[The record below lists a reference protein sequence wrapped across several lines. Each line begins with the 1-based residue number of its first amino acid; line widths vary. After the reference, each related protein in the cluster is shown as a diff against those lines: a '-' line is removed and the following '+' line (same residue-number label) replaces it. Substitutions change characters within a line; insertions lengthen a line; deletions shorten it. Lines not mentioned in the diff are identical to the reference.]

1 MKKITYFIASVVA
14 LLGLSSC
21 NLDMRPDTGVLG
33 QDVTTIEHIKALRN
47 GLYNN
52 IVSVQSYGNQVYQE
66 YYVDLFNETMSSG
79 NRGGYFSQWLLT
91 ASDQDVNAIWSTY
104 YSVVSNINYFLMKAD
119 DVAALQPDNAEDIA
133 YYKAEAKFFRA
144 ICFHQLALRFCKDY
158 TPATA
163 ITDLGIPTPTVYN
176 PYAKLERGT
185 LEMTYKQIN
194 DDIKEAELLIT
205 EAGEP
210 CSTRLSK
217 DAIAA
222 FKAQIALHMHDYQ
235 NAATYAS
242 STYAGYPLV
251 NSKEE
256 LDEMWHEDSSTEV
269 IMQGTLT
276 ATTIGLVSGPSDYLS
291 GTWDFESE
299 VFHYTPAYTP
309 EQWIVDL
316 YGFEKDTNNSKD
328 WRAGTLISRESL
340 YIYSDWQ
347 TGYVLT
353 KFSGNRNLFT
363 VPTSLTY
370 KTATKLFRVAEM
382 YLIEAE
388 AQYMN
393 GGDALTPLNTL
404 RQHRGL
410 DPLTGITGEE
420 LMAEIEKER
429 VRELI
434 GEGHRLFDLK
444 RWGKGFT
451 RDYQMAVSDVLR
463 GSKKI
468 YQMTQPATNPKFV
481 WPVPV
486 EELHANTNFG
496 EQNTG
501 WSSVQ

>member
-1 MKKITYFIASVVA
+1 M
-14 LLGLSSC
+14 
-21 NLDMRPDTGVLG
+21 
-33 QDVTTIEHIKALRN
+33 
-47 GLYNN
+47 
-52 IVSVQSYGNQVYQE
+52 
-66 YYVDLFNETMSSG
+66 
-79 NRGGYFSQWLLT
+79 
-91 ASDQDVNAIWSTY
+91 
-104 YSVVSNINYFLMKAD
+104 MKAD
-119 DVAALQPDNAEDIA
+119 EVAQLHPEDAEDIA
-133 YYKAEAKFFRA
+133 YYKAEAHLFRA

-158 TPATA
+158 DPATA
-163 ITDLGIPTPTVYN
+163 ITDLGVPTPTEYD
-176 PYAKLERGT
+176 PYAKNNRGT
-185 LEMTYKQIN
+185 LEMTYKQIY
-194 DDIKEAELLIT
+194 DDIRAAETFLT

-210 CSTRLSK
+210 NSTRLSK
-217 DAIAA
+217 DAVTA
-222 FKAQIALHMHDYQ
+222 FKAQVALHTHQYAD
-235 NAATYAS
+235 AANYAREL
-242 STYAGYPLV
+242 YAGYPLV

-256 LDEMWHEDSSTEV
+256 IDEMWHEDSSTET

-276 ATTIGLVSGPSDYLS
+276 STTIGLVSGPSDYLS

-316 YGFEKDTNNSKD
+316 YGFDKDTNNSQD

-388 AQYMN
+388 AQYMI

-410 DPLTGITGEE
+410 APLSGIAGEE

-451 RDYQMAVSDVLR
+451 RDYQVAVSDVLR
-463 GSKKI
+463 GGKKT
-468 YQMTQPATNPKFV
+468 YQMTQPASNPKFV
-481 WPVPV
+481 WPIPM
-486 EELHANTNFG
+486 EELHANSNFG

-501 WSSVQ
+501 YSSVQ